1 MEIKI
6 KYQGKLTDATIEV
19 VDGVMFVSPKEEKVD
34 ITKYK
39 DGDVITCGHDRY
51 QWTCILRGEI
61 ERICDNMFIA
71 DYCGINCDNTYYL
84 KNNDSDSATWV
95 RYATEEEKQKLFDRL
110 KEEGYDW
117 DANKKELVKLR
128 WMPKAYNE
136 YYYPVWCAI
145 DRFKPC
151 LTAWLNTQTDR
162 VTYEYGWV
170 FRTKEECE
178 QFCKKLNKAIEG
190 VKP

>member
-1 MEIKI
+1 MEVKI
-6 KYQGKLTDATIEV
+6 KDKNNLIDATIEV
-19 VDGVMFVSPKEEKVD
+19 VDGVMVVSPKEE
-34 ITKYK
+34 TFEPK
-39 DGDVITCGHDRY
+39 DGDVVFSGCSLISIFKEMTSY
-51 QWTCILRGEI
+51 TSLASYVSLNKGELI
-61 ERICDNMFIA
+61 KGFDFW
-71 DYCGINCDNTYYL
+71 
-84 KNNDSDSATWV
+84 SASNI
-95 RYATEEEKQKLFDRL
+95 RPATEEEKQKLFDRL

-117 DANKKELVKLR
+117 KADTKELVKLR

-170 FRTKEECE
+170 FRTKEECK
-178 QFCKKLNKAIEG
+178 QFCSRLNQAIEG